1 MIVNS
6 KTKQKPKTIL
16 GRVRNLVL
24 DFILYFVTAYI
35 IGESVP
41 YMQHEHRVKHL
52 IHYTSLEELSKKNY
66 DKQFTT
72 VTTHKN
78 VQNYYNEKCAKYL
91 MFDLKKCRGV
101 IFHDTEE

>member
-1 MIVNS
+1 
-6 KTKQKPKTIL
+6 
-16 GRVRNLVL
+16 
-24 DFILYFVTAYI
+24 
-35 IGESVP
+35 
-41 YMQHEHRVKHL
+41 MQHEHRVKHL

-66 DKQFTT
+66 DKHFTT